1 MLPNENFSKCLPFLA
16 FLSDKKKLIL
26 QYNLNL
32 LTPTHLQ
39 EQRKNREIE
48 LNVNNQKQ
56 TFLPFYASKNFE

>member
-1 MLPNENFSKCLPFLA
+1 MRIFQNVCLFWL
-16 FLSDKKKLIL
+16 FYLIKKKLIL

>member
-1 MLPNENFSKCLPFLA
+1 MRIFQNVCLFWL
-16 FLSDKKKLIL
+16 FYLIKKKLIL

-39 EQRKNREIE
+39 EQRNNREIE